1 MIHKDGSECTVLNFK
16 CIEMR
21 NLREENE
28 KLKLN
33 YLKLSDAH
41 TDSLEENEK
50 LKAVVDTAK
59 KLCEWGTKN
68 GCYCN
73 MIDCICGHDDL
84 EKALRELEQGE

>member
-50 LKAVVDTAK
+50 LKVMVEVAK
-59 KLCEWGTKN
+59 ESLEKIWFEER
-68 GCYCN
+68 
-73 MIDCICGHDDL
+73 DL
-84 EKALRELEQGE
+84 IKILSIVEKALQKLEVK